1 MDRRSFATSLLGAL
15 TTPSGIQDG
24 CEAQPAI
31 APGAVQIDV
40 LFSGNIGRGQWQGQD
55 IAMRRVTFGPG
66 ATLDIAIPGLVVV
79 AIDEGNLSFPIYADH
94 TKLGVHLRG
103 QGLNPPP
110 LQTDRNGMTSI
121 PTGSSVVA
129 DRGGAFPVQNTTD
142 DHAVAYILTI
152 LNLPWEHE
160 SSSSTGTRD
169 TP

>member
-1 MDRRSFATSLLGAL
+1 MDRRSFATSFLGAL
-15 TTPSGIQDG
+15 TAPSGLLGNDQVNHLV
-24 CEAQPAI
+24 
-31 APGAVQIDV
+31 APGEIQIDV

-55 IAMRRVTFGPG
+55 IA
-66 ATLDIAIPGLVVV
+66 IPGLVVV
-79 AIDEGNLSFPIYADH
+79 AIDEGNLSVPLYAEH

-142 DHAVAYILTI
+142 DQAVAYILTI

-160 SSSSTGTRD
+160 SSNSTGTRD

>member
-1 MDRRSFATSLLGAL
+1 MDRRSFATSFLGAL
-15 TTPSGIQDG
+15 TAPSGLLGNDQVNHLV
-24 CEAQPAI
+24 
-31 APGAVQIDV
+31 APGEIQIDV

-79 AIDEGNLSFPIYADH
+79 AIDEGHLSVPLYAEH

-142 DHAVAYILTI
+142 DQAVAYILTI

-160 SSSSTGTRD
+160 SSSSTGKRD